1 MSFNCS
7 VTSGKELS
15 GLSSEFRLQI
25 ASSGVVSWNPGIQL
39 ESSCQ
44 LDLTYF
50 PFDNQTCEITFGSW
64 MYPIQQVN
72 FSILIPGVWMGYYK
86 VCVIIITFEYHS

>member
-1 MSFNCS
+1 MFYNFS

-15 GLSSEFRLQI
+15 GLSLEFRVHL
-25 ASSGVVSWNPGIQL
+25 SSDGVVSWNPGIQL

-72 FSILIPGVWMGYYK
+72 FSFLIPGVWMGYYK
-86 VCVIIITFEYHS
+86 VRV